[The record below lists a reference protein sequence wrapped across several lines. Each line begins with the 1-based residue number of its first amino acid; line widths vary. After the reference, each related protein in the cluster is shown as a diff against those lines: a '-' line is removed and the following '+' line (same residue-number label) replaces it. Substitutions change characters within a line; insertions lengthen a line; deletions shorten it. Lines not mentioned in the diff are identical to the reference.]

1 MIGLHNLK
9 CPKGATKTPKRRGR
23 GQASGL
29 GRQAGRGHKGQ
40 RSRSG
45 GQQGLAG
52 FEGGQM
58 PLIRRLPKRGF
69 TNISRVEYRVI
80 NVSDLNRFDIG
91 AVVDVAGLKEKRL
104 VKGKTPLVKVL
115 GDGNID
121 RALTVKAHK
130 FSKTAREKIV
140 AAGGIAEV
148 IE

>member
-9 CPKGATKTPKRRGR
+9 PPKGATKKPKRKGR
-23 GQASGL
+23 GPASGW
-29 GRQAGRGHKGQ
+29 GKQAGRGHKGQ
-40 RSRSG
+40 RARSG
-45 GQQGLAG
+45 GQKGFAG

-69 TNISRVEYRVI
+69 SNISRVEYKVVNI
-80 NVSDLNRFDIG
+80 VDLNRFDRG
-91 AVVDVAGLKEKRL
+91 AVVDVTALKEKKL
-104 VKGKTPLVKVL
+104 VKGKDPLVKVL
-115 GDGNID
+115 GVGDMD

-140 AAGGIAEV
+140 AAGGVAEV